1 MAAPQNYLNVSRRAL
16 DVEDYID
23 MLRRYRSW
31 IMGPVY
37 AGLVISVVVGF
48 LWPDTYVS
56 YALMRI
62 NPQTV
67 AAQLV
72 PSTVNMQMAQ
82 RIEGLNADLRSRSNL
97 AQIIQD
103 QKFHLYPKLLKTAP
117 LEDAIDQM
125 QKDVVIAPV
134 GDIPGDRRYATAFRI
149 QFSYS
154 DSHMAQKVV
163 TELVRQ
169 LTNQNLRVQKGSAD
183 NTTEF
188 MQQEVT
194 ATKEKLD
201 KLQNEIT
208 AFRAAH
214 QGSLPENGGA
224 NGIVLANLQARIGQA
239 DDRLGQMEQQKNSLQ
254 TSLGNLKQN
263 RAFLSQSD
271 EATPASQTVKSQNLI
286 SLDNQIRLYEMNLT
300 AAREQYTDQHPV
312 VTTLQAQIKVLRDE
326 REREQAKLDAELSA
340 AQAPAD
346 TKKGLTL
353 PQKAALRNIDGDVA
367 SVTTQISNVDLTI
380 KSIKEE
386 RLALEKDIRDVQA
399 KIMSSPLVEQEASQ
413 RQQELALTKER
424 YEDLKKRQEMAQT
437 TQNLEK
443 SGYGETLDQLDQATL
458 PQSPAQPNRWGIAAG
473 GIGLGLLVGL
483 ALAGAKEAKDT
494 SLKNLKDV
502 RAYTNLPVLSSIPLL
517 ENGLLVRRKRRL
529 FWLAWSSAVMV
540 GVAAMAAALY
550 YYITQRG
557 VGV

>member
-1 MAAPQNYLNVSRRAL
+1 
-16 DVEDYID
+16 
-23 MLRRYRSW
+23 
-31 IMGPVY
+31 
-37 AGLVISVVVGF
+37 
-48 LWPDTYVS
+48 
-56 YALMRI
+56 
-62 NPQTV
+62 
-67 AAQLV
+67 
-72 PSTVNMQMAQ
+72 
-82 RIEGLNADLRSRSNL
+82 
-97 AQIIQD
+97 
-103 QKFHLYPKLLKTAP
+103 
-117 LEDAIDQM
+117 
-125 QKDVVIAPV
+125 
-134 GDIPGDRRYATAFRI
+134 
-149 QFSYS
+149 
-154 DSHMAQKVV
+154 
-163 TELVRQ
+163 
-169 LTNQNLRVQKGSAD
+169 VQKGSAD

-340 AQAPAD
+340 APAPAD